1 MALLTV
7 TLGVNQ
13 HVAGIG
19 TTLLLVAAC
28 DFTNRLLF
36 GGGERTVTA
45 KFDRLFSGGGILAQY
60 PMTSWRSCCWRRRCG
75 GCSGRPGP
83 ACG

>member
-36 GGGERTVTA
+36 GGGEPT
-45 KFDRLFSGGGILAQY
+45 
-60 PMTSWRSCCWRRRCG
+60 RSPRVLPLVLRRRR
-75 GCSGRPGP
+75 SSRSTR
-83 ACG
+83 

>member
-36 GGGERTVTA
+36 GGGERPS
-45 KFDRLFSGGGILAQY
+45 R
-60 PMTSWRSCCWRRRCG
+60 RSST
-75 GCSGRPGP
+75 GCSP
-83 ACG
+83 AAGSSRSTR